1 MINGLLWQVAG
12 TRALI
17 YFPCIKAHVPMGA
30 KIVSR
35 KKTWQ
40 KYGIYLIHLSSNVLQ
55 DHRVL
60 DPDADHRG
68 KTGAAQTAFL

>member
-1 MINGLLWQVAG
+1 
-12 TRALI
+12 
-17 YFPCIKAHVPMGA
+17 MGA

-55 DHRVL
+55 DHKVL